1 MKNVQDKASAVQH
14 TKRCNMNRVQH
25 EKSELE
31 KTAKNCHMKKCYMDK
46 FKCEISA
53 T

>member
-14 TKRCNMNRVQH
+14 TKRCNMNRVEH

-31 KTAKNCHMKKCYMDK
+31 KTAKDCHMKKCNTDK
-46 FKCEISA
+46 FKYEISA